1 MTYQQQC
8 PAKREAWTNLDPTR
22 PNRGHIQILHPF
34 QEFTLWGLK
43 YNQQFTNRRTKGKEK
58 NIVGSTTGKQIM
70 QVRNMH
76 KNAFYE

>member
-8 PAKREAWTNLDPTR
+8 PVKREAWTNLDPTR